1 MASYSAVSHS
11 SQQFS
16 DDEYL
21 FACSDRSPV
30 AKPLEVSGGP
40 SATDRQFQCVSAA
53 EDTHAY
59 GRGRANPLLARRVFP
74 AFASPGMPPAQQR
87 AQQPTTHRSKT
98 PQRML
103 ALHEQGC
110 ATYAR
115 ECAGA
120 MFSDGSPIPASL
132 ANATASARLLT

>member
-1 MASYSAVSHS
+1 MELEEER
-11 SQQFS
+11 SQW
-16 DDEYL
+16 
-21 FACSDRSPV
+21 
-30 AKPLEVSGGP
+30 
-40 SATDRQFQCVSAA
+40 
-53 EDTHAY
+53 
-59 GRGRANPLLARRVFP
+59 
-74 AFASPGMPPAQQR
+74 
-87 AQQPTTHRSKT
+87 PTTHRNGA
-98 PQRML
+98 PPRML